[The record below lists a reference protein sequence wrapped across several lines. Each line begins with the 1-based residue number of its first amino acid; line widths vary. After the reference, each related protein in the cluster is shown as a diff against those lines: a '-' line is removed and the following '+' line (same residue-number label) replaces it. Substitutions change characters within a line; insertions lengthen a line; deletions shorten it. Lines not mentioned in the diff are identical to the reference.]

1 MHCNCII
8 FAREHRKRKKAFSEI
23 RLDNLKKKYGLDTLI
38 KFLDKHLKKDELNDI
53 IEKVEAFENFQRAE
67 GQNITKC
74 IASLDLTTER

>member
-8 FAREHRKRKKAFSEI
+8 FAREHRKREKAFSEI
-23 RLDNLKKKYGLDTLI
+23 RLDNLKKKDGLDTLI

-67 GQNITKC
+67 GQSITKC
-74 IASLDLTTER
+74 IASFDLTTER